1 MRMAVVLIFTMC
13 SFIDDFFTMPFIVEF
28 TMTPIEIYSSG
39 EKLYKTIKYL
49 QIDYNEQIPRE
60 PTNIT
65 FFLGA

>member
-1 MRMAVVLIFTMC
+1 
-13 SFIDDFFTMPFIVEF
+13 
-28 TMTPIEIYSSG
+28 MTPIEINSSG